1 MLVRKKDQSWQRCM
15 DYRRLK
21 AATGKD
27 TYHLSRIDDSL
38 DALAGSMYFNT
49 LDLVSGYWQVPLDQ
63 EAKKKSAYVTRGG
76 PWQ

>member
-1 MLVRKKDQSWQRCM
+1 MLVRKKDQSWQLCIV
-15 DYRRLK
+15 YRRLK

-27 TYHLSRIDDSL
+27 AYHLSRIDDSL

-76 PWQ
+76 LWQ